1 MATKITTPILDTTW
15 IQVTDST
22 FFMNDE
28 GQRQLRMT
36 WKAATTK
43 LAPMTAQ
50 LEEGQSLDVVN
61 AVIANTF
68 TNVDDGG
75 FSPNWALPTGYIW
88 IVSSVEVKQIEAGEY
103 SILVVT
109 FTTIEQG
116 VTPGQGF
123 VKQLEDSWQLQW
135 QTYSVSPYRYC
146 NNRDHI
152 DYLVADDGTIDPSAA
167 SQGHDC
173 TIRQHIEKAIT
184 QNAQNSDQRAT
195 DWSDENSTYRLT
207 ESERA
212 ILAKVSA
219 GVNPVFHYPVVVHVR
234 SIQTDLSAIPDGYGP
249 DVDNGIDVIASL
261 PQSSSRSLGRALQ
274 PWTDM
279 NG

>member
-15 IQVTDST
+15 IQVTDSA

-28 GQRQLRMT
+28 GQRQLRLT

-61 AVIANTF
+61 TIVANTF

-75 FSPNWALPTGYIW
+75 FSPNWSLPTGYMW
-88 IVSSVEVKQIEAGEY
+88 IVNSVEVKQIEAGEY

-109 FTTIEQG
+109 FTTIEQE
-116 VTPGQGF
+116 VSPGQGF

-146 NNRDHI
+146 NNRNNI
-152 DYLVADDGTIDPSAA
+152 D
-167 SQGHDC
+167 
-173 TIRQHIEKAIT
+173 
-184 QNAQNSDQRAT
+184 
-195 DWSDENSTYRLT
+195 
-207 ESERA
+207 
-212 ILAKVSA
+212 
-219 GVNPVFHYPVVVHVR
+219 
-234 SIQTDLSAIPDGYGP
+234 
-249 DVDNGIDVIASL
+249 
-261 PQSSSRSLGRALQ
+261 
-274 PWTDM
+274 
-279 NG
+279 